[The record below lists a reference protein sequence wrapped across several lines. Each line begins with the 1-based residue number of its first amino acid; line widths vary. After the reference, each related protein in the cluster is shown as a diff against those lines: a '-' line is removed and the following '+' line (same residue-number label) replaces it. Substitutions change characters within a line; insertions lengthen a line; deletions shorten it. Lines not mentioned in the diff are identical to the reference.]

1 MHCFFPSNKHCK
13 RADLNRDTKI
23 LKSCSVH
30 FFVSQASRWYVGRS
44 GNEWWY
50 VGRSSN
56 EFFVAPNCASLCISA
71 GTMLSNNYFMNIIY
85 VM

>member
-13 RADLNRDTKI
+13 RADLNRDTKF

-30 FFVSQASRWYVGRS
+30 FFVSQASRWYVGR
-44 GNEWWY
+44 Y
-50 VGRSSN
+50 SN